1 MELLSAEDVFL
12 LVLSATAFLGVGA
25 WGWAKP
31 KLWLWRWADVVYY
44 PLAALGIVL
53 LFLSND
59 INRTLLKIEANRT
72 ATEEAWRAR
81 ANPQP
86 NVELQPTPAALL
98 SARFDWFASVRSLG
112 EVCEGSTTPG
122 CGAHSEHAR
131 AIKAVFGEFAIP
143 RTEDPVA
150 LARAEDRFCRAGLA
164 YVDRLAEDSS
174 LSLGAF
180 DRLKTALGQLSKG
193 GDEAMLKAALARN
206 IAHDRQIF
214 DSMSDAHE
222 RAIAEPFISVQSEHA
237 VVLLGQLSWCAS
249 RDDRTAEGLKT
260 LDAWQAEEQ
269 NRARTRAKFA
279 RDLQAAKDNKTPT
292 PIQQNSRKLQQQLWP
307 YILVLALS
315 IKFGKAISAVADDLT
330 KAAKRLLQVGKRA
343 RHLVGISVA
352 RLRRRRETPPAVAA
366 HCGEDTDPARSE
378 EDRLATDQ
386 PEAPKQIG

>member
-1 MELLSAEDVFL
+1 MLSAEDWL
-12 LVLSATAFLGVGA
+12 LLALSAMAFVCIGA

-31 KLWLWRWADVVYY
+31 KLWLWRWADVFYY
-44 PLAALGIVL
+44 PLAALGVVL

-59 INRTLLKIEANRT
+59 INRTLLKIEANRA

-86 NVELQPTPAALL
+86 NVELQPTPAGLL

-122 CGAHSEHAR
+122 CGAHGEHAK
-131 AIKAVFGEFAIP
+131 AIKLVFGDFAVP
-143 RTEDPVA
+143 GTEDPIE

-193 GDEAMLKAALARN
+193 GDEAKLKTALERN

-214 DSMSDAHE
+214 YSMSDAHE
-222 RAIAEPFISVQSEHA
+222 RAIADPYISVQSEHA
-237 VVLLGQLSWCAS
+237 VVLLGQLSWCAT

-260 LDAWQAEEQ
+260 LDAWQAEEG
-269 NRARTRAKFA
+269 NRQRTRAKFA

-330 KAAKRLLQVGKRA
+330 KAASRLSPFGKRA
-343 RHLVGISVA
+343 RHLVGLVVA
-352 RLRRRRETPPAVAA
+352 RLRRRHKITRADAV
-366 HCGEDTDPARSE
+366 HPSQDPNPSLSE

-386 PEAPKQIG
+386 PEEPKQVG